1 MKWEAVASHFTGEE
15 PLLIAHAPDW
25 DCPRLPTAHGPVA
38 SPVRC
43 EAVASH
49 FTGEEP
55 LLIAHAPDWDCPRLP
70 TAHAPLRKASATGM
84 RSAVHVGYGTPPL
97 GPGL

>member
-55 LLIAHAPDWDCPRLP
+55 LLIAHAPLP
-70 TAHAPLRKASATGM
+70 QGKAST
-84 RSAVHVGYGTPPL
+84 VGI
-97 GPGL
+97 

>member
-1 MKWEAVASHFTGEE
+1 MRCEAVASHFTGEE

-38 SPVRC
+38 SPVKC

-55 LLIAHAPDWDCPRLP
+55 LL
-70 TAHAPLRKASATGM
+70 TAHAPMKSDLGQTHTVHTALPP
-84 RSAVHVGYGTPPL
+84 RSSFGIWGRS
-97 GPGL
+97 